1 MKDLYQATVDVIY
14 NYFYKF
20 GNYFM
25 KKDLQKN
32 ENIPKIDIVIN
43 NIKYLRGIKQHLV
56 FYQKFLVQF
65 FENVKKCLEDK
76 IEVAFDAEYYRIYAV
91 LCGFHCMLNVYD
103 ESIFESFDI
112 AKFEHV
118 SYVMGQL
125 NDIKALSNNY
135 LNNYKA
141 FNTEMTKKNVK
152 NKYQK
157 WFSFVFEGNLVKT
170 TKKKKRKGKEK
181 KNIANGENSV
191 ISNNN
196 SNSGEINEK
205 ENNNGNGYSNSNELE
220 TNEASNEQNNI
231 NNNLSNEEG
240 KENNNSSDEN
250 NISSASIGQNEQINI
265 DKINEVMNKLEDN
278 KSQFT
283 QTEEQLYN
291 FTKLLKDIFFQYK
304 KDNEEKFSNYKKE
317 SENKINE
324 LSQRILALEEYQ
336 VIVYHQLAL
345 YQNSRGSEKSIFSYL
360 YKYFDLKGIVGDD
373 DVFKKTQKVFEYLEE
388 KEDSKFIKKEQKPAV
403 RKFLRILFFIN
414 SYHNRIL
421 HNLLTT
427 KTKKLLE
434 SIQRNNKNIAVF
446 PDFNYSQFITSIKY
460 FIENLVDNDEI
471 QAILCE
477 SYKFYEL
484 DLKLKSIFDK
494 EKEAIILE
502 NNRIMFKLEKEELDI
517 AIDFL
522 KDIKINDDNLEKLCD
537 LTSWGKNY
545 GP

>member
-1 MKDLYQATVDVIY
+1 M
-14 NYFYKF
+14 
-20 GNYFM
+20 
-25 KKDLQKN
+25 
-32 ENIPKIDIVIN
+32 
-43 NIKYLRGIKQHLV
+43 
-56 FYQKFLVQF
+56 
-65 FENVKKCLEDK
+65 
-76 IEVAFDAEYYRIYAV
+76 
-91 LCGFHCMLNVYD
+91 
-103 ESIFESFDI
+103 
-112 AKFEHV
+112 
-118 SYVMGQL
+118 
-125 NDIKALSNNY
+125 
-135 LNNYKA
+135 
-141 FNTEMTKKNVK
+141 
-152 NKYQK
+152 
-157 WFSFVFEGNLVKT
+157 
-170 TKKKKRKGKEK
+170 
-181 KNIANGENSV
+181 
-191 ISNNN
+191 
-196 SNSGEINEK
+196 
-205 ENNNGNGYSNSNELE
+205 E

-291 FTKLLKDIFFQYK
+291 FTKLLKDIFFQ
-304 KDNEEKFSNYKKE
+304 YKKE

-421 HNLLTT
+421 RNLLTT

-434 SIQRNNKNIAVF
+434 SIQRNNKNISVF
-446 PDFNYSQFITSIKY
+446 PDFNYSQFITCIKY

>member
-43 NIKYLRGIKQHLV
+43 NIKYLGGIKQHLV

-91 LCGFHCMLNVYD
+91 LCGFHCMLDVYD

-125 NDIKALSNNY
+125 KDIKALSNNY

-170 TKKKKRKGKEK
+170 TKKKKRKDKNK
-181 KNIANGENSV
+181 KNLANEENSV
-191 ISNNN
+191 KFNNN

-250 NISSASIGQNEQINI
+250 NISSALIGQNEQINI

-291 FTKLLKDIFFQYK
+291 FTKLLKDIFFQ
-304 KDNEEKFSNYKKE
+304 YKKE

-373 DVFKKTQKVFEYLEE
+373 DVFKKTQKVFEHLEK

-502 NNRIMFKLEKEELDI
+502 NNRIMFKLEKE
-517 AIDFL
+517 DFL
-522 KDIKINDDNLEKLCD
+522 KDIKINNDNLEKLCD